1 MFNWFKDR
9 LKEPTTYAG
18 LGMAIYGVGQ
28 AFDIREAPAVA
39 EAVGQGGA
47 IVGGGGD
54 LITAGVVTLGGVL
67 AAILGER
74 GQRR

>member
-1 MFNWFKDR
+1 MFSWLKDR

-39 EAVGQGGA
+39 EAVGRAGD
-47 IVGGGGD
+47 VLGGGGD
-54 LITAGVVTLGGVL
+54 LVTAGVITLGGVV
-67 AAILGER
+67 AALLGER
-74 GQRR
+74 GKR